1 MTIQLALTLPG
12 GVALGAFEAGA
23 LAALVVAVGDLCEG
37 DEPQVCVDLIGASS
51 AGSLTSVLVVRALLE
66 GLDPVDLLRRAWV
79 EEASL
84 PALLHAASGRAPLSG
99 ESLQRLADTFLH
111 GPGRPTGRRQS
122 TPIVVSVALTNLRGL
137 AYRMPAGDEPI
148 VTYLDWAEFTAEP
161 APGGIRFGTPEG
173 VTLPELILASA
184 ANPVGFRPRVVS
196 RAAEEGAY
204 RAAGVQNFPETKAFW
219 YADGSLL
226 KRKPLS
232 RTMRLARARRD
243 SERATDRRV
252 HVVLEPLP
260 TAVCLGRSWAD
271 PAAPPTWLAT
281 LRRSVQIMD
290 AQSIFDDVRESQ
302 EVNERCR
309 AVEVLSRHLADLD
322 EHSRGEVRAALR
334 RAMSEL
340 GGNPAAEEGEGELIA
355 EALARAAGV
364 TSRREVPIELIS
376 PDLVPGV
383 REIGSSRALAGDFL
397 FRFGGLLDPAL
408 RQSDF
413 DLGYSAVLSWLDERR
428 LERYGLP
435 ADAADKATRAA
446 YEAYRPGDRWRRA
459 GGTRVRSLPWRGR
472 LAAARLLT
480 RMGYVAARDALVR
493 R

>member
-1 MTIQLALTLPG
+1 MPTVVLSGSGRVGTVGGGMTIQLALTLPG

-23 LAALVVAVGDLCEG
+23 LAALVVAGGDLCEG

-84 PALLHAASGRAPLSG
+84 PALLRASSSGRAALSG
-99 ESLQRLADTFLH
+99 ASLQRLADTFLH
-111 GPGRPTGRRQS
+111 VPGRPTGHRQS
-122 TPIVVSVALTNLRGL
+122 LPITVSVALTNLRGL

-161 APGGIRFGTPEG
+161 APGGVRFSTPEG
-173 VTLPELILASA
+173 VSLLELILASA
-184 ANPVGFRPRVVS
+184 ANPVGFLPRVVS
-196 RAAEEGAY
+196 RAAEDGSY
-204 RAAGVQNFPETKAFW
+204 RAAGVENFPETKAFW

-226 KRKPLS
+226 KRKPLG

-243 SERATDRRV
+243 AERPADRRV

-260 TAVCLGRSWAD
+260 AAVSLGRSWSD

-309 AVEVLSRHLADLD
+309 AVEVLS
-322 EHSRGEVRAALR
+322 
-334 RAMSEL
+334 
-340 GGNPAAEEGEGELIA
+340 
-355 EALARAAGV
+355 
-364 TSRREVPIELIS
+364 
-376 PDLVPGV
+376 
-383 REIGSSRALAGDFL
+383 
-397 FRFGGLLDPAL
+397 
-408 RQSDF
+408 
-413 DLGYSAVLSWLDERR
+413 
-428 LERYGLP
+428 
-435 ADAADKATRAA
+435 
-446 YEAYRPGDRWRRA
+446 
-459 GGTRVRSLPWRGR
+459 
-472 LAAARLLT
+472 
-480 RMGYVAARDALVR
+480 
-493 R
+493 

>member
-51 AGSLTSVLVVRALLE
+51 AGALTSVLVVRALLE

-84 PALLHAASGRAPLSG
+84 PALLRAGPGRAPLSG
-99 ESLQRLADTFLH
+99 AALQRLAETFLH
-111 GPGRPTGRRQS
+111 APGRPAGHRQS
-122 TPIVVSVALTNLRGL
+122 VPIEVSVALTNLRGL
-137 AYRMPAGDEPI
+137 AYRTAAGGEPI
-148 VTYLDWAEFTAEP
+148 VTYLDWGDFTAEP
-161 APGGIRFGTPEG
+161 GPGGVRFDTPSG
-173 VTLPELILASA
+173 VPMIELVLASA
-184 ANPVGFRPRVVS
+184 ANPVGFLPRLLTRSPDEAV
-196 RAAEEGAY
+196 E
-204 RAAGVQNFPETKAFW
+204 NFPRTKAFW

-226 KRKPLS
+226 ERKPLG
-232 RTMRLARARRD
+232 RTMHLARARP
-243 SERATDRRV
+243 ADRRV
-252 HVVLEPLP
+252 HVVLDPLP
-260 TAVCLGRSWAD
+260 VAVSAGPDWAD

-290 AQSIFDDVRESQ
+290 AQSILDDVRESQ

-309 AVEVLSRHLADLD
+309 AVEVLARHLEGLD
-322 EHSRGEVRAALR
+322 EHSREEVRAALG
-334 RAMSEL
+334 RAVSEL
-340 GGNPAAEEGEGELIA
+340 GGAPTGDIGD
-355 EALARAAGV
+355 ALARAAGV
-364 TSRREVPIELIS
+364 VSRREVPIELIS
-376 PDLVPGV
+376 PDLVGGAV
-383 REIGSSRALAGDFL
+383 AGNFL
-397 FRFGGLLDPAL
+397 FRFGGLLDRDL

-413 DLGYSAVLSWLDERR
+413 DLGYASVLAWLDQRP

-446 YEAYRPGDRWRRA
+446 YEAYEPGDSRRV
-459 GGTRVRSLPWRGR
+459 GRRPLPWRAR
-472 LAAARLLT
+472 FAVARLLG
-480 RMGYVAARDALVR
+480 RMGYVATRDALAR

>member
-37 DEPQVCVDLIGASS
+37 DEPQACVDLIGASS

-84 PALLHAASGRAPLSG
+84 PALLQAGSGRAPLSG
-99 ESLQRLADTFLH
+99 ESLQRLAETFLH
-111 GPGRPTGRRQS
+111 APGTPTGRRQS
-122 TPIVVSVALTNLRGL
+122 MPITVSVALTNLRGL
-137 AYRMPAGDEPI
+137 AYRTTAGAAPI
-148 VTYLDWAEFTAEP
+148 VTYLDWGDFTAEP
-161 APGGIRFGTPEG
+161 VPGGVRFDTPTG
-173 VTLPELILASA
+173 APMIELVLASS
-184 ANPVGFRPRVVS
+184 ANPVGFLPRLVTRSPDPAV
-196 RAAEEGAY
+196 E
-204 RAAGVQNFPETKAFW
+204 NFPTTRSFW

-226 KRKPLS
+226 KRKPLG
-232 RTMRLARARRD
+232 RTMDLARARPD
-243 SERATDRRV
+243 TGRRV
-252 HVVLEPLP
+252 HIVLEPLP
-260 TAVCLGRSWAD
+260 ITVSPGRSWAD
-271 PAAPPTWLAT
+271 PDAPPTWLAT

-290 AQSIFDDVRESQ
+290 AQSILDDVRESH

-309 AVEVLSRHLADLD
+309 AVEVLARHLEDLD
-322 EHSRGEVRAALR
+322 EHSREEVRAALR
-334 RAMSEL
+334 RAVSEL
-340 GGNPAAEEGEGELIA
+340 GGAPTGDIGD
-355 EALARAAGV
+355 ALARAAGV
-364 TSRREVPIELIS
+364 VSRREAPIELIS
-376 PDLVPGV
+376 PELVGGHV
-383 REIGSSRALAGDFL
+383 AGDFL

-408 RQSDF
+408 RQRDF
-413 DLGYSAVLSWLDERR
+413 DLGYASVLAWLDERR

-446 YEAYRPGDRWRRA
+446 YEAYRPGDEWRRA
-459 GGTRVRSLPWRGR
+459 GGSRVRSLPWRGR

-480 RMGYVAARDALVR
+480 RMGYVAARDALAR

>member
-1 MTIQLALTLPG
+1 MTIRLALTLPG

-23 LAALVVAVGDLCEG
+23 LAALVVAVGELCEG
-37 DEPQVCVDLIGASS
+37 DEPPACVDLIGACS

-99 ESLQRLADTFLH
+99 ESLQRLADAFLH
-111 GPGRPTGRRQS
+111 APGRPTGRRQS
-122 TPIVVSVALTNLRGL
+122 VPIAVSVALTNLRGL
-137 AYRMPAGDEPI
+137 AYRTTAGAAPI
-148 VTYLDWAEFTAEP
+148 VTYLDWGDFTATP
-161 APGGIRFGTPEG
+161 GPGGVRFDTPTG
-173 VTLPELILASA
+173 APMIELVLASA
-184 ANPVGFRPRVVS
+184 ANPVGFLPRLVTRS
-196 RAAEEGAY
+196 PDAAVE
-204 RAAGVQNFPETKAFW
+204 NFPETKAFW

-226 KRKPLS
+226 KRKPLG
-232 RTMRLARARRD
+232 RTMQLARARP
-243 SERATDRRV
+243 ADRRV

-260 TAVCLGRSWAD
+260 IAVTTGRSWAD

-290 AQSIFDDVRESQ
+290 AQSIYDDVRESH

-309 AVEVLSRHLADLD
+309 AVEVLTRHLEGLD
-322 EHSRGEVRAALR
+322 EHSREEVRAALD
-334 RAMSEL
+334 RAVSEL
-340 GGNPAAEEGEGELIA
+340 GGAPTGDIA
-355 EALARAAGV
+355 DALARAAGV
-364 TSRREVPIELIS
+364 VSHQEVPIELIS
-376 PDLVPGV
+376 PDLVGGAV
-383 REIGSSRALAGDFL
+383 AGNFL

-413 DLGYSAVLSWLDERR
+413 DLGYSSVLTWLDERR

-446 YEAYRPGDRWRRA
+446 HDAYRPSDPRRT
-459 GGTRVRSLPWRGR
+459 GHSKLPWRGR
-472 LAAARLLT
+472 LAAARLLG

>member
-1 MTIQLALTLPG
+1 MSATSAVVDIALET
-12 GVALGAFEAGA
+12 ALGA
-23 LAALVVAVGDLCEG
+23 
-37 DEPQVCVDLIGASS
+37 S
-51 AGSLTSVLVVRALLE
+51 
-66 GLDPVDLLRRAWV
+66 
-79 EEASL
+79 
-84 PALLHAASGRAPLSG
+84 
-99 ESLQRLADTFLH
+99 
-111 GPGRPTGRRQS
+111 
-122 TPIVVSVALTNLRGL
+122 
-137 AYRMPAGDEPI
+137 
-148 VTYLDWAEFTAEP
+148 AEP

-204 RAAGVQNFPETKAFW
+204 RAAGVQNFPETKA
-219 YADGSLL
+219 
-226 KRKPLS
+226 LS
-232 RTMRLARARRD
+232 GTPMAACSNASRSAGRCASRGPGATV
-243 SERATDRRV
+243 SER
-252 HVVLEPLP
+252 P
-260 TAVCLGRSWAD
+260 TGGSTSCSSRSRPRSASGRSWAD

-281 LRRSVQIMD
+281 LRQERAECVD

-302 EVNERCR
+302 EVNERCP
-309 AVEVLSRHLADLD
+309 AIEVLSRHLADLD

-340 GGNPAAEEGEGELIA
+340 GGHPAAEEGWDGLIA
-355 EALARAAGV
+355 DALARAAGV
-364 TSRREVPIELIS
+364 TSRRAVPIELIS

-446 YEAYRPGDRWRRA
+446 YEAYQPGDAWRRA
-459 GGTRVRSLPWRGR
+459 GGSGVRSLPWRGR

-480 RMGYVAARDALVR
+480 RMGYVAARDTLVR

>member
-84 PALLHAASGRAPLSG
+84 PALLRAASGRAPLSG
-99 ESLQRLADTFLH
+99 ESLERLADTFLH
-111 GPGRPTGRRQS
+111 APGRPTGRRQS
-122 TPIVVSVALTNLRGL
+122 VPIEVSVALTNLRGL
-137 AYRMPAGDEPI
+137 AYRTPAADEPV
-148 VTYLDWAEFTAEP
+148 VTYLDWGEFTAEP
-161 APGGIRFGTPEG
+161 APGGTRFSTPEG
-173 VTLPELILASA
+173 VSMLELILASA
-184 ANPVGFRPRVVS
+184 ANPVGFLPRVVS
-196 RAAEEGAY
+196 RAAEEGGY

-232 RTMRLARARRD
+232 RTMRLARARR
-243 SERATDRRV
+243 ERATDCRV

-260 TAVCLGRSWAD
+260 TAVSLGRSWAD
-271 PAAPPTWLAT
+271 PAAPPSWLAT

-309 AVEVLSRHLADLD
+309 AVEVLGRHLTECLD
-322 EHSRGEVRAALR
+322 DRGRQAVRQAL
-334 RAMSEL
+334 AEL
-340 GGNPAAEEGEGELIA
+340 DDGAGDPPDETLIF

-364 TSRREVPIELIS
+364 VSRREVPIELIS

-383 REIGSSRALAGDFL
+383 REMGAHRALAGDFL

-413 DLGYSAVLSWLDERR
+413 DLGYSSVLSWLDERR

-446 YEAYRPGDRWRRA
+446 YEAYQP
-459 GGTRVRSLPWRGR
+459 GGTRRSGGSRMRSVSWRGR
-472 LAAARLLT
+472 LAAVRLLT
-480 RMGYVAARDALVR
+480 RMGYVAARDVLVR